1 MSEAEHLA
9 SHLHITCVLLFCGL
23 SLQILC
29 PFRLPLP
36 FRLVLIFVLC
46 LSESYSSVL
55 SISKYLLI
63 TYHVTAKWQ

>member
-9 SHLHITCVLLFCGL
+9 SHLQITCVLLFGGL

-36 FRLVLIFVLC
+36 FRLFLIFVLC
-46 LSESYSSVL
+46 LSESYSFV
-55 SISKYLLI
+55 
-63 TYHVTAKWQ
+63 